1 MKKLFVLFCA
11 IFLLTSTAFARHGG
25 GAALFVP
32 LTGSFGFTDIRN
44 SDGKKID
51 TLKSSG
57 AFDFGVLLQPGYF
70 YDFSGLI
77 GVDVLADIGYYRSS
91 YNFRDTANNGNL
103 VSYNF
108 DTLNLGGVAR
118 VSILFLSLGIGSGVK
133 LPLQANIQNANNKI
147 TYNYDKIKENFY
159 NAYIPYIKFTIDFRY
174 YLNSFSALA
183 AGLYFNYDFN
193 INQKIPNYSRYNIS
207 SFDFGFQVGL
217 YLVGS
222 SDY

>member
-108 DTLNLGGVAR
+108 DTLNLGGMAR

-159 NAYIPYIKFTIDFRY
+159 NAYITYMKCKD
-174 YLNSFSALA
+174 NE
-183 AGLYFNYDFN
+183 
-193 INQKIPNYSRYNIS
+193 
-207 SFDFGFQVGL
+207 V
-217 YLVGS
+217 
-222 SDY
+222 